1 MGHYTNKSSGTR
13 EGEATFYRSSRFRLS
28 RKLDLSLKDCFK
40 DILTGL
46 EQPSAAQPDQKAAQ
60 RAQRAAR
67 HAQFKPLLQSSPH
80 LSQVLTHVSTVAQ
93 ITLLEPVT
101 QSMDQE
107 QSKSV
112 AQQHIHNSAGPEP
125 PQAQPSQHQDN
136 SQQQQHSPHQRPSQ
150 QQPLSRQQDTN
161 QHQQT
166 CQHQTPNQA
175 LGQTLD
181 QHLDSHALPGS
192 ICVVNSHFFFHPHA
206 SHVRNIHAAAIMSEV
221 QAFLDDVPQAQ
232 QSCGQPNQAKEA
244 AVQNTESGAATR
256 VTAGSEQVL
265 QQEESNQ
272 EPATPAVVFCGD
284 MNCGLNH
291 GTPGVCCWLVF
302 LLLPC
307 LMTSFSKLRRTGT
320 AQHSMHSTAHNAC
333 IAWKLDATHDN
344 STSSVLLMVH
354 AVKVVLVDC

>member
-13 EGEATFYRSSRFRLS
+13 EGEATFYHSSRFKLS
-28 RKLDLSLKDCFK
+28 RKLDLSLKDCFR

-46 EQPSAAQPDQKAAQ
+46 EQPSVAQPDQKAAQ

-80 LSQVLTHVSTVAQ
+80 LSQVLTHVSTVSQ

-101 QSMDQE
+101 SSVDQE
-107 QSKSV
+107 QRQTV
-112 AQQHIHNSAGPEP
+112 TQQHVHSSAGPEP

-136 SQQQQHSPHQRPSQ
+136 SQQQQHSPHQHPSQ

-175 LGQTLD
+175 PDQTPD

-192 ICVVNSHFFFHPHA
+192 ICVINSHFFFHPHA
-206 SHVRNIHAAAIMSEV
+206 SHVRNIQAAAIVSEV
-221 QAFLDDVPQAQ
+221 QAFLDDTPQAQ
-232 QSCGQPNQAKEA
+232 QSCDEHNQAKDA
-244 AVQNTESGAATR
+244 AMQNTESDAAAG
-256 VTAGSEQVL
+256 VTAGGARVV
-265 QQEESNQ
+265 QQPESNQ
-272 EPATPAVVFCGD
+272 EPATPAVIFCGD

-291 GTPGVCCWLVF
+291 GTPGVSCWLHRLV
-302 LLLPC
+302 LALPDDYGFRFEQDRH
-307 LMTSFSKLRRTGT
+307 ST
-320 AQHSMHSTAHNAC
+320 AQHA
-333 IAWKLDATHDN
+333 
-344 STSSVLLMVH
+344 
-354 AVKVVLVDC
+354 